1 MILENRG
8 QGPVKK
14 AKLNYWV
21 DVSIGVSFVLSAVS
35 GLIFLL
41 PVGSGAGLNS
51 GFLGI
56 RYSLWDQLH
65 TWSSLA
71 MMAGVLAHL
80 VLHWN
85 WIVGMTRKMLPTR
98 ESPRAAAAPA
108 PGYKLTRRRF
118 LSLGL
123 TTVAAG
129 VLVAGCAMLAGR
141 QAAEPEQEDSAT
153 GGSQD
158 DAELLLQQDD
168 GSGSPDGPALFSQQE
183 GNAPVT
189 SEAEQ
194 PVQQLSGVA
203 CPRGM
208 VNDPYPGRCRN
219 YTDRDGDGIC
229 DFSVPGSGTN

>member
-1 MILENRG
+1 
-8 QGPVKK
+8 VKK
-14 AKLNYWV
+14 ATLNYWV
-21 DVSIGVSFVLSAVS
+21 DVSIGLSFVLSAVS
-35 GLIFLL
+35 GLVFLL

-56 RYSLWDQLH
+56 GYALWDSLH
-65 TWSSLA
+65 VWSSLA

-80 VLHWN
+80 VLHWK
-85 WIVGMTRKMLPTR
+85 WIMGMTRKMLPAR
-98 ESPRAAAAPA
+98 EVSRQAAAPA
-108 PGYKLTRRRF
+108 PGGKLSRRRF

-123 TTVAAG
+123 TTVAAS
-129 VLVAGCAMLAGR
+129 VLVAGCAMLTGR
-141 QAAEPEQEDSAT
+141 REAEPEQEDSAA

-168 GSGSPDGPALFSQQE
+168 GSAAPAEPEQSLQQE
-183 GNAPVT
+183 GNALVT
-189 SEAEQ
+189 SEPEQ

-229 DFSVPGSGTN
+229 DYSVPGSGTN

>member
-1 MILENRG
+1 M
-8 QGPVKK
+8 KK

-98 ESPRAAAAPA
+98 GFPREAAAPA

-118 LSLGL
+118 LSLGF

-141 QAAEPEQEDSAT
+141 QAAEPEQEEDDT
-153 GGSQD
+153 DELQGSS
-158 DAELLLQQDD
+158 ELPL
-168 GSGSPDGPALFSQQE
+168 QQE
-183 GNAPVT
+183 GNALVT
-189 SEAEQ
+189 SEPEQ
-194 PVQQLSGVA
+194 PVQQQSGVA
-203 CPRGM
+203 CLRGM
-208 VNDPYPGRCRN
+208 VNDPYPGRCRQ
-219 YTDRDGDGIC
+219 YTDTNGDGIC
-229 DFSVPGSGTN
+229 DYSVPGSGTN